1 MVDSATTP
9 VAYEALSMEIVV
21 RALLALS
28 IAGINQALAKDH
40 PKTPFA
46 ASTRS
51 PATARAG
58 SPGSTCRTA

>member
-28 IAGINQALAKDH
+28 IANINRAWKDN
-40 PKTPFA
+40 PKTAFQQVDPI
-46 ASTRS
+46 TR
-51 PATARAG
+51 TARGG
-58 SPGSTCRTA
+58 SPSSTCRTA